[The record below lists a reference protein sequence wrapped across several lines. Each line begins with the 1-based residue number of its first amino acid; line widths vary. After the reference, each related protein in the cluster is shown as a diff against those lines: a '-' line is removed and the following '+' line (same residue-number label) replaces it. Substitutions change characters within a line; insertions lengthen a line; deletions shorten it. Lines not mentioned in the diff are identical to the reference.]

1 MKTIWFK
8 NKTYGYG
15 WTPATW
21 QGWGITIVYII
32 ILIICAL
39 SVDWNNEKEIMLMF
53 VLPLIIVTTAFVG
66 ILRTE
71 QVKNRDGS
79 GESREESNKDLQ

>member
-1 MKTIWFK
+1 MKTLWFK
-8 NKTYGYG
+8 CKSYGWG

-21 QGWGITIVYII
+21 QGWAITIAYTV
-32 ILIICAL
+32 ILIVCVL

-66 ILRTE
+66 IAYRT
-71 QVKNRDGS
+71 
-79 GESREESNKDLQ
+79 GEKPRWQWGSREKSNNDL

>member
-21 QGWGITIVYII
+21 LGWGITIVYII